1 MRISDDR
8 YQRDRQRLDVAVQ
21 FIEHEA
27 RTQTIRLWT
36 GLTDDRIR
44 KLYRSYLTEHRG
56 RLLPRHRG
64 KSPQQVAHFVR
75 TARLRQESGL
85 FASICVMAE
94 VIADN
99 AVAGP
104 AGAAARSA
112 HSVQRALLLCRAYDT
127 YRALVPRPALSFEH
141 AVFLVVA
148 LSRGDELR
156 LSGCSGCG
164 AVVVADRLSLR
175 IPRCAGCG
183 GATSPSAPMPLAAD
197 TPLPAVLAAAAGDES
212 GRAP

>member
-8 YQRDRQRLDVAVQ
+8 YQRDRLRLDVAVQ

-27 RTQTIRLWT
+27 RTQTIRQWT

-44 KLYRSYLTEHRG
+44 KLYRSYLTEHEG

-75 TARLRQESGL
+75 TARLRQESAL
-85 FASICVMAE
+85 FASICLMAE
-94 VIADN
+94 VIAD
-99 AVAGP
+99 APP
-104 AGAAARSA
+104 AATGAAGRNAY
-112 HSVQRALLLCRAYDT
+112 SVQRALLLCQAYDT
-127 YRALVPRPALSFEH
+127 YRWLVPRPSLSFEH
-141 AVFLVVA
+141 AVFLVTA

-156 LSGCSGCG
+156 LAGCAGCG

-175 IPRCAGCG
+175 VPRCAGCG
-183 GATSPSAPMPLAAD
+183 GSAPFAG
-197 TPLPAVLAAAAGDES
+197 AAAAG
-212 GRAP
+212 PP

>member
-64 KSPQQVAHFVR
+64 KSPQQIAHFVR
-75 TARLRQESGL
+75 TARLRQESAL
-85 FASICVMAE
+85 FASICLMAE
-94 VIADN
+94 VIVDR
-99 AVAGP
+99 P
-104 AGAAARSA
+104 AGNAANGATGTAPARSA
-112 HSVQRALLLCRAYDT
+112 YSVTRALQLCRAYDT
-127 YRALVPRPALSFEH
+127 YRWLVQRPSLSFEH
-141 AVFLVVA
+141 AVFLVSS

-156 LSGCSGCG
+156 VAGCAGCN
-164 AVVVADRLSLR
+164 AVLVADRLSLR
-175 IPRCAGCG
+175 VPRCAGCG
-183 GATSPSAPMPLAAD
+183 GGAALVAPPEAV
-197 TPLPAVLAAAAGDES
+197 PAGGA
-212 GRAP
+212 

>member
-27 RTQTIRLWT
+27 RTQTIRQWT

-64 KSPQQVAHFVR
+64 KSPQQIAHFVR
-75 TARLRQESGL
+75 TARLRQESAL
-85 FASICVMAE
+85 FASICLMAE
-94 VIADN
+94 VIVDSP
-99 AVAGP
+99 AGSTG
-104 AGAAARSA
+104 GAAAARNA
-112 HSVQRALLLCRAYDT
+112 HNVHNVHNVQRAMLLCRAYDT
-127 YRALVPRPALSFEH
+127 YRWLVQRPSLSFEH
-141 AVFLVVA
+141 AVFLVTA

-156 LSGCSGCG
+156 LSGCAGCS

-175 IPRCAGCG
+175 VPRCAGCG
-183 GATSPSAPMPLAAD
+183 GNSLLAPMRQ
-197 TPLPAVLAAAAGDES
+197 LPDDGPEAAA
-212 GRAP
+212 

>member
-8 YQRDRQRLDVAVQ
+8 YHRDRQRLDVAVR

-27 RTQTIRLWT
+27 RTQTIRQWT

-44 KLYRSYLTEHRG
+44 KLYRSYLQENRG

-64 KSPQQVAHFVR
+64 KSPQQTAHFVR
-75 TARLRQESGL
+75 TARLRHESAL

-94 VIADN
+94 VIAMTPLP
-99 AVAGP
+99 AAGP
-104 AGAAARSA
+104 AGRGAQ
-112 HSVQRALLLCRAYDT
+112 SVARALLLCQAYDT
-127 YRALVPRPALSFEH
+127 YQALVPRPALSFEH
-141 AVFLVVA
+141 AVFLVTA

-156 LSGCSGCG
+156 LTGCTSCG

-175 IPRCAGCG
+175 VPRCGGCSG
-183 GATSPSAPMPLAAD
+183 NAPASRPASAR
-197 TPLPAVLAAAAGDES
+197 GS
-212 GRAP
+212 

>member
-27 RTQTIRLWT
+27 RTQTIRQWT

-64 KSPQQVAHFVR
+64 KSPQQIAHFVR
-75 TARLRQESGL
+75 TARLRQESAL
-85 FASICVMAE
+85 FASICLMAE
-94 VIADN
+94 VIVD
-99 AVAGP
+99 GP
-104 AGAAARSA
+104 NSGAAAAARNA
-112 HSVQRALLLCRAYDT
+112 HTVQRGMLLCRAYDT
-127 YRALVPRPALSFEH
+127 YRSLVRRPSLSFEH
-141 AVFLVVA
+141 AVFLVKA

-156 LSGCSGCG
+156 LSGCAGCG
-164 AVVVADRLSLR
+164 AVLVADRLSLR
-175 IPRCAGCG
+175 VPRCAGCG
-183 GATSPSAPMPLAAD
+183 GSALAPSRLVPDEGPQ
-197 TPLPAVLAAAAGDES
+197 AAA
-212 GRAP
+212 

>member
-44 KLYRSYLTEHRG
+44 KLYRSYLAERGG

-64 KSPQQVAHFVR
+64 KSPQQIAHFVR
-75 TARLRQESGL
+75 TARLRQESAL
-85 FASICVMAE
+85 FASLCLMAE
-94 VIADN
+94 VI
-99 AVAGP
+99 P
-104 AGAAARSA
+104 APEGTGAQGHAACN
-112 HSVQRALLLCRAYDT
+112 VQRALLLCRAYDT
-127 YRALVPRPALSFEH
+127 YLALVPHPSLSFEH
-141 AVFLVVA
+141 AVFLVTA

-156 LSGCSGCG
+156 LAACTDCG

-175 IPRCAGCG
+175 VPRCSGCG
-183 GATSPSAPMPLAAD
+183 GQAALPPRTPATAS
-197 TPLPAVLAAAAGDES
+197 
-212 GRAP
+212 

>member
-27 RTQTIRLWT
+27 RTQTIRQWT

-56 RLLPRHRG
+56 RLLLRHRG
-64 KSPQQVAHFVR
+64 KSPQQVGHFVR
-75 TARLRQESGL
+75 TARLRQESAL
-85 FASICVMAE
+85 LASICLMAE
-94 VIADN
+94 VIAD
-99 AVAGP
+99 APPPA
-104 AGAAARSA
+104 AGAAGRSA
-112 HSVQRALLLCRAYDT
+112 CNVQRALLLCRAYDT
-127 YRALVPRPALSFEH
+127 YRSLMPQASLSFEH
-141 AVFLVVA
+141 AVFLVTA

-156 LSGCSGCG
+156 LIGCAGCG

-175 IPRCAGCG
+175 VPRCSGCG
-183 GATSPSAPMPLAAD
+183 GNAALACPAS
-197 TPLPAVLAAAAGDES
+197 TPVS
-212 GRAP
+212 

>member
-21 FIEHEA
+21 FIENEA

-75 TARLRQESGL
+75 TARLRQESAL
-85 FASICVMAE
+85 FASICLMAE
-94 VIADN
+94 VITEAP
-99 AVAGP
+99 P
-104 AGAAARSA
+104 AGAAARNA
-112 HSVQRALLLCRAYDT
+112 YSVQRALLLCRAYET
-127 YRALVPRPALSFEH
+127 YRSLVPHPSLSFEH
-141 AVFLVVA
+141 AVFLVTA

-156 LSGCSGCG
+156 LAGCTGCE

-175 IPRCAGCG
+175 VPRCSGCG
-183 GATSPSAPMPLAAD
+183 SHAPAAPATSRP
-197 TPLPAVLAAAAGDES
+197 
-212 GRAP
+212 

>member
-64 KSPQQVAHFVR
+64 KSPQQIAHFVR
-75 TARLRQESGL
+75 TARLRQESAL
-85 FASICVMAE
+85 FASICLMAE
-94 VIADN
+94 VIVDSPAGGATGAT
-99 AVAGP
+99 AVA
-104 AGAAARSA
+104 RNT
-112 HSVQRALLLCRAYDT
+112 HNVQRAMLLCRAYDT
-127 YRALVPRPALSFEH
+127 YRALVRRPSLSFEH
-141 AVFLVVA
+141 AVFLVTA

-156 LSGCSGCG
+156 LSGCAGCG

-175 IPRCAGCG
+175 VPRCSGCG
-183 GATSPSAPMPLAAD
+183 TGP
-197 TPLPAVLAAAAGDES
+197 VLAPRLVPEDGSEVAA
-212 GRAP
+212 